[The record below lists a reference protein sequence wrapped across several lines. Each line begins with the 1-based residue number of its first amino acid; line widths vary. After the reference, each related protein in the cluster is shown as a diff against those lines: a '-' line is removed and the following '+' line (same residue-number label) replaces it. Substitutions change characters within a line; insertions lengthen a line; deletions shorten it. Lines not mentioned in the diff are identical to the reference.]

1 LIEEETCW
9 VEDEE
14 EDDEEEDDD
23 DGSEDTFLEGALGAM
38 VIGLPLAVA
47 TGNVSSSTVFD
58 TVC

>member
-1 LIEEETCW
+1 M
-9 VEDEE
+9 EDEE

-23 DGSEDTFLEGALGAM
+23 DGGEDTFLEGALGAI
-38 VIGLPLAVA
+38 VIGLPFAVA